1 MFVFYSDIKQGDKM
15 KISQISPTFFYNQNK
30 NNTPNNN
37 LNKKSLR
44 AFSGLPLFGANKI
57 KNMQKAALNS
67 DLSIFSAKELEKLRK
82 KVVLEIDD
90 IINSSMTSG
99 LSKRLDNLLHSP
111 FVDYQTE
118 YIHGGINLTDRI
130 THFTDKK
137 ATESYKQFVLTS
149 LSDTMPID
157 ILAGV
162 KDMAIPERNSA
173 VKTYLKSYSKL
184 DESSSVATNIRKM
197 VKRFKEAGINIA
209 DKDTYL
215 AESILSAQP
224 LMSKNYIDLFK
235 ISPAQNVKVI
245 KESKF
250 YYNPQYFGELC
261 TAFEQPKIFYDGMEK
276 SKFFV
281 VNQGNVAKLENSDYF
296 KYDNNT
302 EFKTLYELSGLS
314 ENKNIKELFD
324 IIHYLKSKAGEIVN
338 LDRKTSKNTNTFTF
352 FLEKAEKYHPEL
364 NSLEF
369 IEKYIKSLDSYK
381 EQPLSDLLKQF
392 PNSFFMNK
400 KTIQDISEKIRILEK
415 QPSAENKQEIEF
427 LTKLHSFITNYFA

>member
-1 MFVFYSDIKQGDKM
+1 
-15 KISQISPTFFYNQNK
+15 
-30 NNTPNNN
+30 
-37 LNKKSLR
+37 
-44 AFSGLPLFGANKI
+44 
-57 KNMQKAALNS
+57 
-67 DLSIFSAKELEKLRK
+67 
-82 KVVLEIDD
+82 
-90 IINSSMTSG
+90 
-99 LSKRLDNLLHSP
+99 
-111 FVDYQTE
+111 
-118 YIHGGINLTDRI
+118 
-130 THFTDKK
+130 
-137 ATESYKQFVLTS
+137 
-149 LSDTMPID
+149 
-157 ILAGV
+157 
-162 KDMAIPERNSA
+162 
-173 VKTYLKSYSKL
+173 
-184 DESSSVATNIRKM
+184 
-197 VKRFKEAGINIA
+197 
-209 DKDTYL
+209 
-215 AESILSAQP
+215 
-224 LMSKNYIDLFK
+224 
-235 ISPAQNVKVI
+235 
-245 KESKF
+245 
-250 YYNPQYFGELC
+250 
-261 TAFEQPKIFYDGMEK
+261 MEK